1 MQTDTSTRDQH
12 AAYYLG
18 FWRDREI
25 RLKSAD
31 QRNALR
37 ELIADVDNFR
47 SAWDWAVH
55 RNHFKILYECLLSLL
70 IVYDLYGWHPNAI
83 KRLGSLIHA
92 LESGSEMQQ
101 SADIYGL
108 AISLQGWFY
117 FRRGQLHEA
126 RDHFEQ
132 GLAILRPFDNPQALA
147 DTLTLFSP
155 VLTSLGEGDKALQ
168 YLEESLNAAHASG
181 DSWRIAH
188 ALMMQ
193 GAIMAGWGQYD
204 RAYTSSQEALRRFR
218 ALGDPRL
225 TIVTLNTLGFVALQ
239 SSRFLEA
246 RKYLMESLT
255 LMTTAEDPWS
265 AGTAYGNLG
274 IVELAQGNAAEA
286 KALLQIAIPLF
297 ADLGMLGDVAYF
309 MTHLGEAEHLLSAI
323 DEAESHWLDA
333 IRLAR
338 QTEALPAIAA
348 ILIRLA
354 RLYAD
359 RGDIVR
365 AYEWAILIAGH
376 PAAWQDSKARAE
388 QLRKELQPQLT
399 PDQIEAA
406 QVQARSR
413 TLDAVGYEIIN
424 RSGESIK

>member
-1 MQTDTSTRDQH
+1 
-12 AAYYLG
+12 
-18 FWRDREI
+18 
-25 RLKSAD
+25 
-31 QRNALR
+31 
-37 ELIADVDNFR
+37 
-47 SAWDWAVH
+47 
-55 RNHFKILYECLLSLL
+55 
-70 IVYDLYGWHPNAI
+70 
-83 KRLGSLIHA
+83 
-92 LESGSEMQQ
+92 
-101 SADIYGL
+101 
-108 AISLQGWFY
+108 
-117 FRRGQLHEA
+117 
-126 RDHFEQ
+126 
-132 GLAILRPFDNPQALA
+132 
-147 DTLTLFSP
+147 
-155 VLTSLGEGDKALQ
+155 
-168 YLEESLNAAHASG
+168 
-181 DSWRIAH
+181 
-188 ALMMQ
+188 
-193 GAIMAGWGQYD
+193 
-204 RAYTSSQEALRRFR
+204 
-218 ALGDPRL
+218 
-225 TIVTLNTLGFVALQ
+225 VTLNTLGFVALQ